1 MIHRHRGNRR
11 LARAKKIAR
20 RKRLLEE
27 LGTRGGTLYEKHVEK
42 VEKSGGYMAKH
53 GTYGHYGQLSH
64 YGEKTRDNDRYGK
77 NESWKHSD
85 QQKLDSMNQVADDYT
100 NGR

>member
-11 LARAKKIAR
+11 LARAKKIER

-27 LGTRGGTLYEKHVEK
+27 LGTKGGTLYEKHVEK

-85 QQKLDSMNQVADDYT
+85 QQKLDSMSDGIREYNM
-100 NGR
+100 N